1 MDFTPY
7 ELRHLAAHLVAAERY
22 FDLHRLLTWQ
32 TGEPGKNTWYEACA
46 EAGEI
51 AGYLGDVRRGWD
63 AAAARLGADPV
74 ECLALQAR
82 YALMTATMGS
92 LASAVPPSLMAEL
105 VRTGVWTVEQ
115 AVEAARRVPDS
126 EQQVEALMGVSTVA
140 GLPQQEIDRLWQE
153 SIAAA
158 EAIADDYL
166 RAGCAGAAVG
176 HAPGEPSGAHLPCAS
191 SLARGD
197 RGPLRDGCHA
207 QS

>member
-82 YALMTATMGS
+82 YALMTATLRS

-126 EQQVEALMGVSTVA
+126 EQQVEALMGVSTVPVCRSRRST
-140 GLPQQEIDRLWQE
+140 GSGRSPSQQRRRSRTTTSARVCW
-153 SIAAA
+153 
-158 EAIADDYL
+158 
-166 RAGCAGAAVG
+166 RGCR
-176 HAPGEPSGAHLPCAS
+176 SRS
-191 SLARGD
+191 R
-197 RGPLRDGCHA
+197 
-207 QS
+207 